1 MKYVL
6 LDTNFILSCI
16 RKKIDF
22 IDQTKMLGLKIVVPL
37 EVKKELDKLI
47 EQSMKKTQGEA
58 KIALTILRKTQFQ
71 EVELK
76 TKNVDNGIVEFAN
89 KNKDYV
95 IATLDKEIQE
105 KIKNYKLIIRG
116 EKGIELSN

>member
-1 MKYVL
+1 
-6 LDTNFILSCI
+6 
-16 RKKIDF
+16 
-22 IDQTKMLGLKIVVPL
+22 
-37 EVKKELDKLI
+37 
-47 EQSMKKTQGEA
+47 MKKTQGEA

-116 EKGIELSN
+116 EKGIELSNQIINAKNPNRRTFKPIFVIKIKEKCFI